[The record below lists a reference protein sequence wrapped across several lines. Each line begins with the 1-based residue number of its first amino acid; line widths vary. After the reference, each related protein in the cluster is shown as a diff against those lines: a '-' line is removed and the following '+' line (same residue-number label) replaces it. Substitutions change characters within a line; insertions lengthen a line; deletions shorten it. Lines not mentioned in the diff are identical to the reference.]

1 MIKIRII
8 KIDDN
13 EYSSSLRE
21 IKDAPKKLFCEGN
34 IDLLNTLCFSVIG
47 SRKLT
52 QYGKRIEEKFVRE
65 LTLRGITIV
74 SGMAVGGDSV
84 AHKETLE
91 VGGNTIA
98 VLPCGLKNIYPKENI
113 ELFHK
118 IVENGGLAITEYE
131 ENVEATDDKFL
142 KRNRIVSGLSK
153 GVLVVE
159 AKHRSGTSV
168 TARLAREQSRK
179 VFALPR
185 KTRYDKWSWCK

>member
-1 MIKIRII
+1 MIKIKII
-8 KIDDN
+8 KIDDK
-13 EYSSSLRE
+13 EYSSSLRK
-21 IKDAPKKLFCEGN
+21 IKDEPKKLFCEGN
-34 IDLLNTLCFSVIG
+34 IELLNTLCFSVIG

-65 LTLRGITIV
+65 LALRGITIV

-118 IVENGGLAITEYE
+118 IVDNGGLAITEYE

-168 TARLAREQSRK
+168 TARLAREQGRK

-185 KTRYDKWSWCK
+185 KIRYYKWSWCK

>member
-1 MIKIRII
+1 MIKCINWEDEEYPKTLKYI
-8 KIDDN
+8 KN
-13 EYSSSLRE
+13 PPL
-21 IKDAPKKLFCEGN
+21 KLFCEGN
-34 IDLLNTLCFSVIG
+34 IELLNTLCFSVIG

-52 QYGKRIEEKFVRE
+52 QYGKRVEEKFVRE
-65 LTLRGITIV
+65 LALRSITIV

-98 VLPCGLKNIYPKENI
+98 VLPCGLKNIYPRENI

-118 IVENGGLAITEYE
+118 IVDNGGLVITEYE
-131 ENVEATDDKFL
+131 ENVEAKDDKFL

-168 TARLAREQSRK
+168 TARLAREQGRK

-185 KTRYDKWSWCK
+185 KIRYYKWSWCK

>member
-1 MIKIRII
+1 VIII
-8 KIDDN
+8 KIVEIDDN
-13 EYSSSLRE
+13 NYSNSLRK
-21 IKDAPKKLFCEGN
+21 IKDAPTRLFCEGN
-34 IDLLNTLCFSVIG
+34 IELLNTPCFSVIG
-47 SRKLT
+47 SRALT
-52 QYGKRIEEKFVRE
+52 PYGKRIEEKFVRE
-65 LTLRGITIV
+65 LALRGITIV

-84 AHKETLE
+84 AHKQTLE

-98 VLPCGLKNIYPKENI
+98 VLPCGLNKIYPKENV

-131 ENVEATDDKFL
+131 ENVEATKDKFL

-153 GVLVVE
+153 GLLVVE

-168 TARLAREQSRK
+168 TARLAKEQGRK

-185 KTRYDKWSWCK
+185 KTR

>member
-1 MIKIRII
+1 MIRIKIIE
-8 KIDDN
+8 IDDN
-13 EYSSSLRE
+13 NYSNSLRT
-21 IKDAPKKLFCEGN
+21 IKDAPARLFCEGN
-34 IDLLNTLCFSVIG
+34 IELLNTLCFSIVG
-47 SRKLT
+47 SRALT
-52 QYGKRIEEKFVRE
+52 PYGKRIEEKFVRE
-65 LTLRGITIV
+65 LALRGITIV
-74 SGMAVGGDSV
+74 SGMAVGADTV

-98 VLPCGLKNIYPKENI
+98 VLPCGLNNIYPCENI

-118 IVENGGLAITEYE
+118 IIEDGGLVVTEYE

-168 TARLAREQSRK
+168 TARLAKEQGRK

-185 KTRYDKWSWCK
+185 KVR